1 MNTSTTKI
9 YFDWPQGKTTASAH
23 TLNLRDAADRLR
35 RANSLSKR
43 LLLAAT
49 PALAILVASAWALGS
64 PETVRVMQAAI
75 WAAGFVFLALA
86 VDSGKKNI
94 TSLVLTGLAL
104 PTLALLSSSVAVEFS
119 IVAAALIAGWTA
131 FSIARR

>member
-1 MNTSTTKI
+1 MTTSTTKI
-9 YFDWPQGKTTASAH
+9 YFDWPQGKSATSAH
-23 TLNLRDAADRLR
+23 TLNLRDAAERLQ

-64 PETVRVMQAAI
+64 PETVRVMQAVI

-86 VDSGKKNI
+86 IDSGKKNI
-94 TSLVLTGLAL
+94 ASLALTGLAL
-104 PTLALLSSSVAVEFS
+104 PALAVLSSSVAVEFS
-119 IVAAALIAGWTA
+119 IVAAALVAGWTA
-131 FSIARR
+131 VSIFRQ